1 MHNPDGSVVP
11 DAHRRRASELY
22 GLIIGG
28 AVLAT
33 SGVEE
38 RLAFIAGS
46 LVITLAVYWVAETYV
61 HLMAERAVEG
71 HELSRRTAG
80 TIAKDGLPLI
90 TASAVPLVVLLVCGL
105 AGMATVRAADWA
117 LYANTVVLLLAGYR
131 ISRDAGLT
139 GARLVGS
146 IAVSGVMGLAMV
158 GLKIVLNH

>member
-1 MHNPDGSVVP
+1 MHNPDGSVAP

-38 RLAFIAGS
+38 RLAFVAGS

-71 HELSRRTAG
+71 HELTRRTAW

-90 TASAVPLVVLLVCGL
+90 TVSAVSVVVLLVGAL
-105 AGMATVRAADWA
+105 AGMSTVRAADWA
-117 LYANTVVLLLAGYR
+117 LYANTIVLLVAGYR

-146 IAVSGVMGLAMV
+146 VAVSGVLGLAMV
-158 GLKIVLNH
+158 GMKIALNH

>member
-1 MHNPDGSVVP
+1 VHSPDGSVLP

-38 RLAFIAGS
+38 RLLFIALS

-61 HLMAERAVEG
+61 HLMAERGVEG
-71 HELSRRTAG
+71 HELSRGTAA

-90 TASAVPLVVLLVCGL
+90 TVSAVSLVVLLVCGL
-105 AGMATVRAADWA
+105 AGMSGVKAADWA
-117 LYANTVVLLLAGYR
+117 LYANTLVLLVAGYR

-139 GARLVGS
+139 GLRLAGS
-146 IAVSGVMGLAMV
+146 VAISGVLGLAMV
-158 GLKIVLNH
+158 GLKIALNH